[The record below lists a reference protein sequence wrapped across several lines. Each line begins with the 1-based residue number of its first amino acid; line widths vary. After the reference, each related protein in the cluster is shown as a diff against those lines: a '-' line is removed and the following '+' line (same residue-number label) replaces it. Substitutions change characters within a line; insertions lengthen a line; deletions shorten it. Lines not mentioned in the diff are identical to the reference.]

1 MKKVIFAL
9 ALLAAFSF
17 SAKAQEFTPYPYVQ
31 LQGGVSYDFG
41 NASFPK
47 LLSPAAQI
55 AVGYQFVDCWSVRLA
70 VNGWQGKHTSEKTN
84 TLYGYMFV
92 QPNVDLVLDWGAGL
106 FGWRDDRP
114 ATVYTFFG
122 VGTAIGLENGKA
134 QDLAA
139 AGESFPLLWQPVK
152 AFWNTRSGIG
162 TDIRLTDRMA
172 LNFEF
177 DAQFYPES
185 FNSRY
190 NPKVAAGPDFHFA
203 LLGGLK
209 FNLGWRPKKAKPV
222 VAPATYQPRNEPK
235 KQEPKK
241 EYREEPAKQQ
251 PAEQPIYQGAD
262 VDIFF
267 DLNKSVIRD
276 DQVNTASSATCA
288 TPRTP
293 RSSWT
298 ATPTS
303 RPATPRSTR
312 SSPSSASGSDKVSAP
327 SKKRPAKLAS
337 RFFQYSLSPKISVPI
352 RTIVAPCRTATG
364 QSPDIPMD
372 SSVKVSRSSGCSSR
386 IRLNSASIRAK
397 SASITP
403 SSSVFVAIPMRP
415 LIRT

>member
-47 LLSPAAQI
+47 LLSPAAQV
-55 AVGYQFVDCWSVRLA
+55 AVGYQFVDCWSVRFA
-70 VNGWQGKHTSEKTN
+70 VNGWQAKHTSEQTN
-84 TLYGYMFV
+84 TLYGYKFV

-106 FGWRDDRP
+106 FGWRPDRP

-122 VGTAIGLENGKA
+122 LGGAIGLENGKA

-251 PAEQPIYQGAD
+251 PAEQPEQVAMRRVPCRIGCHLVLLQ
-262 VDIFF
+262 
-267 DLNKSVIRD
+267 KRMRD
-276 DQVNTASSATCA
+276 DVAVIPGEGAGVFLRLFWGHAEQGRVFQHARLDAPRVMGSYISRQDATRRMAGHQVIASDDL
-288 TPRTP
+288 
-293 RSSWT
+293 
-298 ATPTS
+298 
-303 RPATPRSTR
+303 TR
-312 SSPSSASGSDKVSAP
+312 ERNQRIAVCRACVQ
-327 SKKRPAKLAS
+327 RRVVRRLAMPEAVDGEHVIA
-337 RFFQYSLSPKISVPI
+337 L
-352 RTIVAPCRTATG
+352 
-364 QSPDIPMD
+364 
-372 SSVKVSRSSGCSSR
+372 
-386 IRLNSASIRAK
+386 
-397 SASITP
+397 
-403 SSSVFVAIPMRP
+403 
-415 LIRT
+415 

>member
-41 NASFPK
+41 DASFPK

-55 AVGYQFVDCWSVRLA
+55 AVGYQFVDCWSVRFA
-70 VNGWQGKHTSEKTN
+70 VNGWQAKHTSEKTN
-84 TLYGYMFV
+84 TLYGYKFV

-114 ATVYTFFG
+114 ATIYTF
-122 VGTAIGLENGKA
+122 VGAGAASGLENGKA
-134 QDLAA
+134 NDLAA
-139 AGESFPLLWQPVK
+139 AGEHFPLLWQPVK

-162 TDIRLTDRMA
+162 TDIRLTDRIA

-209 FNLGWRPKKAKPV
+209 FNLGGKPKKVQP
-222 VAPATYQPRNEPK
+222 APAPVTTYQEPRRPEPK
-235 KQEPKK
+235 
-241 EYREEPAKQQ
+241 REEPKREYRPEPAPKQ
-251 PAEQPIYQGAD
+251 AVEQPIYQGAD

-276 DQVNTASSATCA
+276 DQISTLNRLVSFMRNTPDAKVKLDGYADKQTGNAEINQELSEQRVISVRQYLVSRGIDASRIS
-288 TPRTP
+288 
-293 RSSWT
+293 T
-298 ATPTS
+298 A
-303 RPATPRSTR
+303 AH
-312 SSPSSASGSDKVSAP
+312 GDKVQP
-327 SKKRPAKLAS
+327 
-337 RFFQYSLSPKISVPI
+337 F
-352 RTIVAPCRTATG
+352 TG
-364 QSPDIPMD
+364 EKNRA
-372 SSVKVSRSSGCSSR
+372 VTCR
-386 IRLNSASIRAK
+386 IR
-397 SASITP
+397 
-403 SSSVFVAIPMRP
+403 
-415 LIRT
+415 

>member
-1 MKKVIFAL
+1 MKKAIIAL

-17 SAKAQEFTPYPYVQ
+17 SAAAQEFTPYPYVQ

-47 LLSPAAQI
+47 LLSPAAQV
-55 AVGYQFVDCWSVRLA
+55 AVGYQFVDCWSVRFA

-84 TLYGYMFV
+84 TLYGYKFV

-106 FGWRDDRP
+106 FGWRPDRP

-276 DQVNTASSATCA
+276 DQVNTLNRLVSFMRN
-288 TPRTP
+288 TPDAKVKLDGYADKQTGNAEINQELSEQRVIAV
-293 RSSWT
+293 RQYLVSRGIDQSRIST
-298 ATPTS
+298 A
-303 RPATPRSTR
+303 AH
-312 SSPSSASGSDKVSAP
+312 GDKVQP
-327 SKKRPAKLAS
+327 
-337 RFFQYSLSPKISVPI
+337 F
-352 RTIVAPCRTATG
+352 
-364 QSPDIPMD
+364 
-372 SSVKVSRSSGCSSR
+372 SGEKNRAVTCR
-386 IRLNSASIRAK
+386 IR
-397 SASITP
+397 
-403 SSSVFVAIPMRP
+403 
-415 LIRT
+415 